1 MHRLSIAD
9 AELFF
14 EAYKGVWEDYSVSG
28 LVLMKFL
35 FKILQ
40 MNQQIDLIFP
50 SGTHQTF
57 YLRPAD
63 SNRRSYRRQQ
73 LPRLCRSIW
82 SGNIE
87 AVALFW
93 FGFFFFCLAVSKLL
107 FVANEQE
114 IARKLQPSSLRAIFG
129 RDLAQNAVYC
139 TDLPNDGLREVSFH
153 FVSIFNFTYRF
164 T

>member
-73 LPRLCRSIW
+73 LPRLCRSI
-82 SGNIE
+82 
-87 AVALFW
+87 
-93 FGFFFFCLAVSKLL
+93 
-107 FVANEQE
+107 
-114 IARKLQPSSLRAIFG
+114 
-129 RDLAQNAVYC
+129 
-139 TDLPNDGLREVSFH
+139 
-153 FVSIFNFTYRF
+153 
-164 T
+164 